1 MTDGRM
7 PLGTAAVEKRGV
19 ALEVP
24 EWISDRCT
32 MCNEC
37 AFVCPHAAIRP
48 FLADE
53 EEMTEAPEGFIVRDL
68 RGADGLKY
76 RIQVS
81 VKDCTGC
88 GLCVEACP
96 AKGKALVMRPYEEEK
111 EQAMNWA
118 FAMTLRQKENPAK
131 PNTVLGSQFN
141 KPLLEFSGACS
152 GCGETP
158 YVKLLTQ
165 MFGDRMLIANATG
178 CSSIWGAAAGVTPY
192 TTNEQGQGPAWSN
205 SLLEDNAEFGYGM
218 LLATQARRERLA
230 SKMTKA
236 FSVASDSL
244 RLLMEDWIAHL
255 SESEGTQQRAAK
267 LRAALLE
274 EKTNQPLLEAIYDDQ
289 DLFVKPSQWMIGGDG
304 WAYDI
309 GYGGIDHVLASGADV
324 NMLVL
329 DNEVYSNTGGQTSK
343 ATPASAI
350 AKFAASGKYASKK
363 DLGMMAMTY
372 ENVYVAQIASGA
384 NQMQTIKAFE
394 EAEKFPGPSI
404 IIAYTPCITHG
415 LAGGMSQ
422 TLKEAKDAVH
432 SGYWSLYRYNP
443 LLREK
448 GKEPMT
454 LDFKKPDF
462 SLMKEFMR
470 QQVRFA
476 SLESSQPDTAE
487 LLFNKTI
494 NDAKRRFYNYA
505 RLAGQE
511 EKIRAKLEKQSEPE
525 ITAPENE
532 KPRVKKERVVDP
544 EAEARRAARRAERA
558 AKRKQREQ
566 D

>member
-96 AKGKALVMRPYEEEK
+96 AKGKALVMKPYEEEK

-525 ITAPENE
+525 ITALENE